1 MDLDYLIQVPLQD
14 LKRVLCATSQK
25 VSLCC
30 HTHSETQLG
39 QARVPSFPSKNFCKT
54 NLGSY
59 LLLVGCNE
67 WDPTNGGFLPAREL
81 LVLVVFLPGLA
92 SKLLILGM
100 PNPTVKGRLGRLL

>member
-1 MDLDYLIQVPLQD
+1 MQ
-14 LKRVLCATSQK
+14 RM
-25 VSLCC
+25 
-30 HTHSETQLG
+30 
-39 QARVPSFPSKNFCKT
+39 
-54 NLGSY
+54 GS
-59 LLLVGCNE
+59 NE